1 MQYIATVQQSSTAAR
16 TAPISTT
23 TATTSPTTNTP
34 LTGPRPLT
42 ADIKREIEFSHQMMP
57 ENKKMKINDQY
68 LEDVVYKVGQSHPLE
83 K

>member
-16 TAPISTT
+16 TAPSSTT
-23 TATTSPTTNTP
+23 TATTSPTTNTS
-34 LTGPRPLT
+34 TGPRPLT
-42 ADIKREIEFSHQMMP
+42 ADIKREIELSHQMMT

-68 LEDVVYKVGQSHPLE
+68 LEEVVYKVGQSHPLE